1 MASRM
6 GPSVS
11 PFRVNEYFDVRRH
24 AGVHRA
30 RQHAVL
36 FQGAQLKGE
45 HALGDAG
52 YQAAQFIEA
61 PWLVLEM
68 EQDRGLP
75 PPADHLDRRRHRA
88 PGCLGRHARLHV

>member
-11 PFRVNEYFDVRRH
+11 PFRVNEYSTRGGTLVCTARH
-24 AGVHRA
+24 D
-30 RQHAVL
+30 AVL

-52 YQAAQFIEA
+52 HQAAQFIET
-61 PWLVLEM
+61 PRLVLEM
-68 EQDRGLP
+68 EQDGGLP
-75 PPADHLDRRRHRA
+75 PLADHLDRRRHRT